1 MQITHSEFKSYRAVC
16 AEIADIKSQLDA
28 RYAGDTVQ
36 SGSKHPYSVHNVRIE
51 GYVPD
56 GNTLSLLVRLSDL
69 ERLRTAVEDFVDG
82 ISDSEIRT
90 IVSLRY
96 IRGKRRPSWQCI
108 ATRLGYC
115 SEHTPTRKLQ
125 KYFLN
130 GGNGGFPVL

>member
-1 MQITHSEFKSYRAVC
+1 MQITHNEFKSYRAVC

-69 ERLRTAVEDFVDG
+69 ERLRTAVEEFVDG

-90 IVSLRY
+90 IHYR
-96 IRGKRRPSWQCI
+96 
-108 ATRLGYC
+108 
-115 SEHTPTRKLQ
+115 Q
-125 KYFLN
+125 KQFFLIIKKCFIKTECAK
-130 GGNGGFPVL
+130 G